1 MKTKIFGIIAVPVY
15 VPLLAIQL
23 HYAGKPSAFAKDQ
36 AKRQK
41 QIDKIQARRYNR

>member
-1 MKTKIFGIIAVPVY
+1 MKNKIFGIILVPVY
-15 VPLLAIQL
+15 VPMLALAL
-23 HYAGKPSAFAKDQ
+23 HGAGKPSAFAKDQ